1 MTFQVSINNFSDGLF
16 KFMLHFV
23 TEKNVG
29 GKRNKKETTV
39 NIHILGER
47 IWQIFHMF
55 LHSNKYILVSQ
66 SMLMW
71 WCILDGLLLILSD
84 WKSALGDI
92 GIIFVGRSISRNNTT
107 ELAYAGM
114 FFVWILCY
122 TKLKCVFISIKEKC
136 IFFLI

>member
-1 MTFQVSINNFSDGLF
+1 MF
-16 KFMLHFV
+16 HFV

-71 WCILDGLLLILSD
+71 WCILDVLLLILSD

-92 GIIFVGRSISRNNTT
+92 GIIFGGRSI
-107 ELAYAGM
+107 Y
-114 FFVWILCY
+114 
-122 TKLKCVFISIKEKC
+122 IS
-136 IFFLI
+136 

>member
-1 MTFQVSINNFSDGLF
+1 
-16 KFMLHFV
+16 MLHFV
-23 TEKNVG
+23 IEKNVG

-71 WCILDGLLLILSD
+71 
-84 WKSALGDI
+84 
-92 GIIFVGRSISRNNTT
+92 
-107 ELAYAGM
+107 
-114 FFVWILCY
+114 
-122 TKLKCVFISIKEKC
+122 
-136 IFFLI
+136 